1 MALRRIPLLLAGRC
15 VAMALIFRSIVEV
28 EAPDF
33 LAATPTMFRDWLR
46 WKLRTADL
54 EVHTS
59 GEPQTIAG
67 GHEIAAVDAA
77 SSSASAFRGHLYE
90 RRDGEEVKTTL
101 TVIESEQRTWAWVDL
116 ERWAED
122 AWQASWVPFSPGI
135 VGSVLRAGPCSRGP
149 TKLSVKYQLVE
160 ADGGE
165 HVAGQVQDLARELPI
180 VVVTP
185 TARELDLELKSAR
198 DRATELQKRLAGVAP
213 VYLLGK
219 GAITAFSR
227 AMLDAGDQMDVHSGA
242 VRTYLPGAGDER
254 DVPWRHRYVPF
265 HRLDRRPADMAARLV
280 SVPLMRAASHQ
291 APPAAW
297 RTLRALPEFAT
308 GHAADSELAELVDLA
323 EDELLVART
332 SLAEAD
338 ARANEAESGLEL
350 ERETQSELLAERE
363 DLVRRLRYAETALR
377 ERGESP
383 EPPSGDA
390 PFIPDF
396 CQDVVDHVAE
406 RFDRL
411 VLGPRVREGAEQL
424 DEHAESAWARK
435 GLRALDAL
443 QQYAEARAS
452 GTQCSFW
459 AFCEGASSASLV
471 PTSWLSMK
479 ESETTDQNSRFRGLR
494 TFEVDE
500 MVAPSGSI
508 YMPAHIKLEKG
519 GSPSPRI
526 HFHDDTDGA
535 TGKIHVGWFGPHRNN
550 KSTN

>member
-1 MALRRIPLLLAGRC
+1 
-15 VAMALIFRSIVEV
+15 MALIFRSIVEV

-33 LAATPTMFRDWLR
+33 LATTPTMFRDWLR
-46 WKLRTADL
+46 WKLRSPDL
-54 EVHTS
+54 EIHTS
-59 GEPQTIAG
+59 GEPQAIAG
-67 GHEIAAVDAA
+67 VYEVAAVDAFSPNA
-77 SSSASAFRGHLYE
+77 RAFRGHLYE
-90 RRDGEEVKTTL
+90 RRTGEEVKTTL
-101 TVIESEQRTWAWVDL
+101 TVIQGESRTWAWVDL

-122 AWQASWVPFSPGI
+122 AWQSSWVPFSPGI
-135 VGSVLRAGPCSRGP
+135 VGSVLRAGRCSRGP
-149 TKLSVKYQLVE
+149 TELPVKYQLVE
-160 ADGGE
+160 ADAGE
-165 HVAGQVQDLARELPI
+165 QVAGRVQDRAREVPI

-185 TARELDLELKSAR
+185 TARELDFGMRSAS
-198 DRATELQKRLAGVAP
+198 DRAVELQKRLAGVAP

-219 GAITAFSR
+219 GAVTAFSR

-265 HRLDRRPADMAARLV
+265 QRLDRRPADMAARLV
-280 SVPLMRAASHQ
+280 SLPLMRAASHQ

-297 RTLRALPEFAT
+297 RSLRALPEFAT
-308 GHAADSELAELVDLA
+308 GSTADTEFAELVDLA
-323 EDELLVART
+323 EDELATARA

-338 ARANEAESGLEL
+338 ARANEAESALEL
-350 ERETQSELLAERE
+350 ERETQSELLAERD
-363 DLVRRLRYAETALR
+363 DLVRRLRYAQAALR
-377 ERGESP
+377 EHGASI
-383 EPPSGDA
+383 EPPPSEDS
-390 PFIPDF
+390 FTPDF
-396 CQDVVDHVAE
+396 CQDVVDHAAAQ
-406 RFDRL
+406 FDLL

-443 QQYAEARAS
+443 EQYAKAKAA

-479 ESETTDQNSRFRGLR
+479 ESETTDQNSRFRALR

-500 MVAPSGSI
+500 LVAPTRSI